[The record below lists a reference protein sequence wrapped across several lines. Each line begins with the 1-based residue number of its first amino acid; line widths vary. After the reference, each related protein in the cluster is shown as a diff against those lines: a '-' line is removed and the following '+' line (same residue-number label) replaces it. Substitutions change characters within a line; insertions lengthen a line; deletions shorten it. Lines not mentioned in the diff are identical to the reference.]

1 MIIGVCWALS
11 DLALGTV
18 WDINLLNYESAIKD
32 ILMVAQGEKALEEF
46 LKQVSELW
54 KSYTLELINYQ
65 NKCQIIKGWDDLFNK
80 LKEHINSVSAM
91 KLSPYYKEFE
101 EEAISWEDKLNR
113 INSGIIIAISRI
125 ADFTRT

>member
-1 MIIGVCWALS
+1 M
-11 DLALGTV
+11 GTV

-46 LKQVSELW
+46 LLQVSELW

-113 INSGIIIAISRI
+113 INSGIIIAISTI
-125 ADFTRT
+125 GDFMRT

>member
-1 MIIGVCWALS
+1 MFDVIGVCWALS

-65 NKCQIIKGWDDLFNK
+65 NKCQIIKEWDD
-80 LKEHINSVSAM
+80 
-91 KLSPYYKEFE
+91 
-101 EEAISWEDKLNR
+101 
-113 INSGIIIAISRI
+113 
-125 ADFTRT
+125 